1 MAAVSTVVKSN
12 RWQRER
18 IVIGSFSGSVVQSTN
33 FTWAGGSSSVFSSAL
48 KASRVS
54 MWTSS
59 MM

>member
-1 MAAVSTVVKSN
+1 MLEKSK

-18 IVIGSFSGSVVQSTN
+18 MVSGTLLGSVVQKTN
-33 FTWAGGSSSVFSSAL
+33 LTFGGGSSSVLRSAL